1 MALLQVLAERPHT
14 TAKREELL
22 DRIWPDGDGSDES
35 LTRLVYM
42 LRKSFAETHDLRD
55 IIKTVSK
62 QGYLL
67 VADVEREA
75 LSSSRASAKHLK
87 ANDADSSE
95 FIYSLA
101 VLPVSEVD
109 ETANTSVLRAGLTHD
124 LTTLLSR
131 STRLNV
137 APASSTAYFVENLAP
152 YSEIARALNVRYLV
166 STSLQRAPEDISV
179 RVELIEAENEKLVW
193 SDRINVRLEDFPG
206 LGDEVA
212 LRIATAVS
220 TSVKVPIRYGEIDR
234 EIFSQDIFERVH
246 LSRSLRANYGPDT
259 AKRIEQLLTE
269 ASELSPDSALVKAEL
284 AVQLSQN
291 VVSKWTRDEAATR
304 QRANRLI
311 EDALSLRPTDPDVLT
326 SAGIVCTMFHDP
338 VNAIG
343 YLKRALELDPSNA
356 HALAVLGWQKCLKYS
371 DKSGLKDIETAE
383 QRAPHHPRFGLWA
396 TYKCTAHLFM
406 LDYEAGESACRDAIV
421 RTPNYYQ
428 PHCSL
433 AWALTGL
440 GRQDKAKAAIIQ
452 ARNFGD
458 KNIVGRFVEEMHAW
472 TSNSPNHLQSKKI
485 LDQLLEISA
494 AT

>member
-1 MALLQVLAERPHT
+1 MALLQVLAERPRT
-14 TAKREELL
+14 TAKREELM

-42 LRKSFAETHDLRD
+42 LRKSFAEDHDLKD

-62 QGYLL
+62 QGYRL
-67 VADVEREA
+67 VADVKREP
-75 LSSSRASAKHLK
+75 LSNSRANAIDPET
-87 ANDADSSE
+87 NGIESSQ
-95 FIYSLA
+95 FAYSIA
-101 VLPVSEVD
+101 VIPVSDVD
-109 ETANTSVLRAGLTHD
+109 DSANTSVLRAGLTHD

-137 APASSTAYFVENLAP
+137 APASSTAYFVKNLAP
-152 YSEIARALNVRYLV
+152 HTEIARALNVRYLV
-166 STSLQRAPEDISV
+166 NASLQMARQEVSV
-179 RVELIEAENEKLVW
+179 RVELIEAENQKLIW
-193 SDRINVRLEDFPG
+193 SDRINVSLEDFPS

-234 EIFSQDIFERVH
+234 EIYSQDIFERVH

-291 VVSKWTRDEAATR
+291 VVSKWTQDEAATR

-311 EDALSLRPTDPDVLT
+311 EDALSIRPADPDVLT
-326 SAGIVCTMFHDP
+326 SAGIVCTMFHNP

-371 DKSGLKDIETAE
+371 DRSGLKDIETAE

-406 LDYEAGESACRDAIV
+406 LDFETGESACRDAIV

-433 AWALTGL
+433 AWAQTGL
-440 GRQDKAKAAIIQ
+440 GLHDQAKSAIVQ

-458 KNIVGRFVEEMHAW
+458 ENIIGRFVEEMHAW
-472 TSNSPNHLQSKKI
+472 ISNSPNHLQSKEI